1 MARKTK
7 EEAERTKQRLLESAL
22 EVMSERPYSSIS
34 MTEIAERIGYSKG
47 AIYWHFRNKH
57 DLLIKLVDSVCAKAD
72 EEMLKWT
79 GDEQS
84 LEGTRRYYKHILSM
98 VARDNSFKMF
108 NRLMRHMQEW
118 PEDVGEKI
126 RRMLV
131 GRIDNERR
139 VTERMLTNL
148 QSNGKIRSD
157 ISARDAS
164 TVLSAV
170 FHGIF
175 IFQIEDIFYKTD
187 FSEHM
192 DFLFDAIQD
201 KLFGP
206 AA

>member
-57 DLLIKLVDSVCAKAD
+57 DLLIKLVDSVCVKAD
-72 EEMLKWT
+72 EEMQKWT
-79 GDEQS
+79 GGEQS
-84 LEGTRRYYKHILSM
+84 LDGIRRYYKHILTKVS
-98 VARDNSFKMF
+98 RDNSFKMF
-108 NRLMRHMQEW
+108 NRLLRHMQEW

-139 VTERMLTNL
+139 ATERMLTNL

-164 TVLSAV
+164 IIISAV

-206 AA
+206 VA